1 MAFIHY
7 RQTDV
12 GLVLI
17 SEDWRVCSRVD
28 GWLVESTIVSSIVV
42 AVVVGIVARVARVV
56 VRIVAGMVAGVV
68 EIYWIVITRSK

>member
-1 MAFIHY
+1 MAYIHY

-42 AVVVGIVARVARVV
+42 TVVVGIVARVARVAGVV

-68 EIYWIVITRSK
+68 EI